1 MSTLV
6 ISGSVVDTPDGAI
19 ARVFDDRVRC
29 SPDPE
34 MRLVALLADSPVA
47 VQLDGLTAVNVIRI
61 EADNP
66 VTALL
71 TSAAGAAQA
80 IAGVS
85 LTIISR
91 AVPYTAISLVRVAGQ
106 ATTVRLILGQG
117 A

>member
-6 ISGSVVDTPDGAI
+6 ISGSVVDTPDGSI

-29 SPDPE
+29 TPDPE
-34 MRLVALLADSPVA
+34 QRVLALLSDAPQVVS
-47 VQLDGLTAVNVIRI
+47 LDGLTAINVIRLD
-61 EADNP
+61 ADNP

-71 TSAAGAAQA
+71 TSAAGSAQA
-80 IAGVS
+80 VIGES
-85 LTIISR
+85 LNLISR